1 VNAGT
6 FVTTFLAS
14 AVEAIE
20 MVAIVIA
27 VGVVR
32 GWRSA
37 LIGASVALVLLLAVS
52 VVFGAGLAAIPI
64 RPLRLVIGTL
74 LLIFGLQWLRKGVRR
89 VAERGFA
96 GIGEEEV
103 PEGNETRWG
112 LDWVSFVVSFKGV
125 LLEGLEIAFI
135 AVTFGAAA
143 NAMGTA
149 VVGAVAAV
157 VVIGVIGAAFHRTL
171 MRIPRSVLILAVG
184 IMLSTFGTVCAGE
197 GLEVGWPGGEWALLA
212 LVGFYLVIGL
222 SLIAGLRRRA
232 PLLVPQEAS

>member
-1 VNAGT
+1 MNAGT

-37 LIGASVALVLLLAVS
+37 LIGAGAALVLLLAVS

-64 RPLRLVIGTL
+64 QPLRLVIGTL

-143 NAMGTA
+143 EALGTA

-157 VVIGVIGAAFHRTL
+157 VAIAVAGLAFHRTL

-184 IMLSTFGTVCAGE
+184 IMLSTFGTFWAGE
-197 GLEVGWPGGEWALLA
+197 GLEVGWPGGDAALLA
-212 LVGFYLVIGL
+212 LVAFYVAVGL
-222 SLIAGLRRRA
+222 SHIACLRRRA

>member
-1 VNAGT
+1 MNLGT
-6 FVTTFLAS
+6 FLTTFLAS

-20 MVAIVIA
+20 MVAIVVA

-37 LIGASVALVLLLAVS
+37 LIGAAAALVLLLGISA
-52 VVFGAGLAAIPI
+52 VFGAGLAAIPI

-89 VAERGFA
+89 SAERGFA

-103 PEGNETRWG
+103 PEGDETRWG
-112 LDWVSFVVSFKGV
+112 LDWISFVVSFKGV

-149 VVGAVAAV
+149 VIGAVSAV
-157 VVIGVIGAAFHRTL
+157 VVIAVVGAAFHRTL
-171 MRIPRSVLILAVG
+171 MRIPRSVLILVVG
-184 IMLSTFGTVCAGE
+184 IMLSTFGTFWAGE
-197 GLEVGWPGGEWALLA
+197 GLEVGWPGGEWALLVLVA
-212 LVGFYLVIGL
+212 FYLLVGLG
-222 SLIAGLRRRA
+222 LIAGLRRRA
-232 PLLVPQEAS
+232 PTLVPQEAS

>member
-37 LIGASVALVLLLAVS
+37 LIGAAVALVLLLAVS

-112 LDWVSFVVSFKGV
+112 LDWISFVVSFKGV

-149 VVGAVAAV
+149 VIGAVSAV
-157 VVIGVIGAAFHRTL
+157 VVIAVVGLVFHRTL

-184 IMLSTFGTVCAGE
+184 VMLSTFGTFWAGE
-197 GLEVGWPGGEWALLA
+197 GLEVGWPGGDAALLA
-212 LVGFYLVIGL
+212 LVAFYIAVGL

-232 PLLVPQEAS
+232 PLLVPQEAR

>member
-37 LIGASVALVLLLAVS
+37 LIGAAAALVLLLAVS

-64 RPLRLVIGTL
+64 QPLRLVIGTL

-103 PEGNETRWG
+103 PEGNKTRWG
-112 LDWVSFVVSFKGV
+112 LDWVSFVVSLKGV

-149 VVGAVAAV
+149 VIGAVAAV
-157 VVIGVIGAAFHRTL
+157 VVIAVVGLAFHRTL

-184 IMLSTFGTVCAGE
+184 IMLSTFGTFWAGE
-197 GLEVGWPGGEWALLA
+197 GLEVGWPGGDAALLA
-212 LVGFYLVIGL
+212 LVAFYIAVGLTLV
-222 SLIAGLRRRA
+222 AGLRRGA
-232 PLLVPQEAS
+232 TLLVPQEAS

>member
-1 VNAGT
+1 MNAGT

-37 LIGASVALVLLLAVS
+37 LIGAAAALVLLLAVS

-149 VVGAVAAV
+149 VVGAVSAV

-184 IMLSTFGTVCAGE
+184 IMLSTFGTFWAGE

-212 LVGFYLVIGL
+212 LVGFYLAIGL
-222 SLIAGLRRRA
+222 SLIAGLKRRA